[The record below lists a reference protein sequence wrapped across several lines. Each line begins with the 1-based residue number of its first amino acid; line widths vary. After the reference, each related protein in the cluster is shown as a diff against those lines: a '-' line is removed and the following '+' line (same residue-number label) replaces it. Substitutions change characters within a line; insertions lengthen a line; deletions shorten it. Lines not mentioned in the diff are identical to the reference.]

1 MRFVT
6 AGTNCSIDKA
16 FVDVAFIDIAFVDN
30 TLTNTSTLAAD
41 ITQ

>member
-1 MRFVT
+1 MRFVA